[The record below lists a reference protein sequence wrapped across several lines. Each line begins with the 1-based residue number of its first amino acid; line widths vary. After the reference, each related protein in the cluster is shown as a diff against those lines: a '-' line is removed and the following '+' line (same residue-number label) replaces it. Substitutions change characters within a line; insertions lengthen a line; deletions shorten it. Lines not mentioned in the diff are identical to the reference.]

1 MNTVYCKKCHR
12 MVVPE
17 LNERLKTFRVIDIK
31 VKAQVTLS
39 YCPNCHRE
47 IYNKAV
53 AADNTNTVFE
63 IYRARKGYE

>member
-12 MVVPE
+12 MVMPE
-17 LNERLKTFRVIDIK
+17 LKECLKTFRVIDIK

-39 YCPNCHRE
+39 YCPDCRRE
-47 IYNKAV
+47 VYNKVV